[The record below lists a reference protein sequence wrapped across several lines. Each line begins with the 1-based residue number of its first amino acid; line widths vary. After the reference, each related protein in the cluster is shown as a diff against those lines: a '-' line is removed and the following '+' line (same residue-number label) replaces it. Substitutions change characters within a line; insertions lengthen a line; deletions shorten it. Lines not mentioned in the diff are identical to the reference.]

1 MKTLCQYFLK
11 SLLIGAAYAATLAI
25 TKLILSETVNARSFL
40 WSFVGGSVTGFALG
54 SLATSMPA
62 TWSRHMLVWGSAIFF
77 NIASVTIEGHFF
89 APDLVRGSVIVMII
103 QQLIVTL
110 AVTWVIVKL
119 FAPIADTVQK
129 TPIQP
134 SWFSWLWRFIF
145 SALSYV
151 FFYYFFGAFAY
162 LLVTG
167 PYYETHT
174 SGLVVPAQNVILKAE
189 LIRAPLMV
197 FSVIPFLLN
206 FPVNRQQLMWLAGLV
221 LFMVGG
227 ATPLLM
233 QAASLPLVV
242 LAGSAAEIFCQNFS
256 TGVVTSVLMSVDIT
270 KR

>member
-1 MKTLCQYFLK
+1 MKTLYQYFLK

-77 NIASVTIEGHFF
+77 NIASVTIEGRFF
-89 APDLVRGSVIVMII
+89 APDLVQGSLVVLLA
-103 QQLIVTL
+103 QQLIVAL
-110 AVTWVIVKL
+110 AATWVIVKL
-119 FAPIADTVQK
+119 FALITDS
-129 TPIQP
+129 TPMTP
-134 SWFSWLWRFIF
+134 NKRSWFSWLWRFVF
-145 SALSYV
+145 SALSYI
-151 FFYYFFGAFAY
+151 FFYYVFGAIAY
-162 LLVTG
+162 LLITG
-167 PYYETHT
+167 PYYEAHAG
-174 SGLVVPAQNVILKAE
+174 GLVVPAQDVILKAE

-206 FPVNRQQLMWLAGLV
+206 FPVNRQLLMWLAGLI

-227 ATPLLM
+227 VTPLLM

-256 TGVVTSVLMSVDIT
+256 TGVVTSVLMSVYIT